1 MSRSR
6 AAIPSTAARPP
17 GLDGRR
23 SQGRAGDR
31 ERQPPNERLSGMTRF
46 ISPLALLAL
55 LAGSCAGMGD
65 GPIDHPTGADEVIL
79 RVESGSVGLMHPMEV
94 MNPGSPMLTLYGDG
108 RLIVDEAEERSR
120 FVTTFTVARLTEAGI
135 QRLLDEAHEA
145 GLRGEDRQLYAGAGD
160 EGDATISV
168 TLVSSG
174 ATHVTSAWNLDGT
187 GEEEEG
193 LDGET
198 LQGREALRGFLARL
212 EDLVGLVGEEV
223 RSGPEPFEPGRWAV
237 VWAAVR
243 DPEQDGPWPSE
254 LVAEFRVRPWPLAP
268 LARWGEPLANVPTIR
283 CTLVE
288 GEDAEQLSSDL
299 ADDTFW
305 ESEGVVYHVYARPLL
320 PDEDR
325 CSDVA

>member
-1 MSRSR
+1 MKR
-6 AAIPSTAARPP
+6 A
-17 GLDGRR
+17 L
-23 SQGRAGDR
+23 
-31 ERQPPNERLSGMTRF
+31 LSLT
-46 ISPLALLAL
+46 LLAL
-55 LAGSCAGMGD
+55 LAAACAGLGD
-65 GPIDHPTGADEVIL
+65 GPIEHPTGPDQVIL

-94 MNPGSPMLTLYGDG
+94 MNPGSPLLTLYGDG
-108 RLIVDEAEERSR
+108 RLIVDEAEERSL
-120 FVTTFTVARLTEAGI
+120 FVTKFTVTRISEAGI
-135 QRLLDEAHEA
+135 QRLLDEAHAA
-145 GLRGEDRQLYAGAGD
+145 GLRGEDRQLDAKTGS

-174 ATHVTSAWNLDGT
+174 ATHVTSAWYLDGT

-198 LQGREALRGFLARL
+198 RRGREALRGFLAKL
-212 EDLVGLVGEEV
+212 DDVVGLLGEEM

-243 DPEQDGPWPSE
+243 DPEQDGPWSRE
-254 LVAEFRVRPWPLAP
+254 LIAEFRVRPWPLAP
-268 LARWGEPLANVPTIR
+268 LAGWGEPLANVPTIR

-288 GEDAEQLSSDL
+288 GADAERLSSDL
-299 ADDTFW
+299 EDDTFW
-305 ESEGVVYHVYARPLL
+305 ESDGDIYYVYARPLL